1 MDEVKL
7 YLVEREQE
15 IALHLK
21 LLAALEKR
29 SQEAQDPDDE
39 LNVDVRQVLILK
51 ASILVHLYNV
61 VEAVMAKSL
70 EVLENAIHQYHP
82 KEYSDA
88 LFDQWVVTNIALAD
102 EINVSKLNTRAQI
115 MGRELIGTSDWH
127 QVAIRKTDG
136 NWDDQRIIKFSRKY
150 GVRIRWPRGLRQ
162 KVFQPYFNELTAME
176 YIRKRRNDLA
186 HGFITFEHGADGKT
200 HADLDYLANLTLK
213 FIGAVVVSYED
224 YITSNSY
231 LRPAA

>member
-1 MDEVKL
+1 MDEVKR
-7 YLVEREQE
+7 YLSEREQE
-15 IALHLK
+15 INLHLK

-29 SQEAQDPDDE
+29 SQETQDPDDE

-70 EVLENAIHQYHP
+70 EVLENAIHLHHP

-102 EINVSKLNTRAQI
+102 EINVSKLNSRAQI
-115 MGRELIGTSDWH
+115 MGRELIGTTEWH
-127 QVAIRKTDG
+127 QVTMRKTDG
-136 NWDDQRIIKFSRKY
+136 NWDDKRILKFSKKY
-150 GVRIRWPRGLRQ
+150 GVRMKWPRGLRP
-162 KVFQPYFNELTAME
+162 KIFQHYFNDLTAMQ

-186 HGFITFEHGADGKT
+186 HGFITFEDGADGKT
-200 HADLDYLANLTLK
+200 HADLDYLAKLTLK
-213 FIGAVVVSYED
+213 FINAVVLSYDD
-224 YITSNSY
+224 YIVNASY
-231 LRPAA
+231 LKPAA